1 MFGHKKR
8 KKSEEAPEAEVVSKR
23 KRDRGESQPPT
34 GRRAEIAK
42 LKRSERVSS
51 VVSQTVLDQVMTEVR
66 ECNRFAVHHNGNP
79 YYVCFMVDVLALG
92 GLSRKQRNDDSRG
105 QFIECIANGQVCCIA
120 TQVLLDD
127 ERLVIVPTEHTVQ
140 MLSEFGFMVDAD
152 YTCVFVSDDGTVML
166 PYWKDNCGQHEI
178 AVPFTTLQDM
188 YPSLNEMEYGE
199 DEPMYNN
206 ISDYF
211 VELGLSWACDEA
223 ADEIEAATS
232 AGEDAGEPETIEET
246 DKDEPIVLN
255 EDVSAQSPAE
265 TVMMPKPSVHA
276 EPPAAPQPVQQQS
289 APAPQQVPAPAP
301 THQPAPASAPRA
313 QVPQQAPGRQVA
325 ADEWYASANDAFSS
339 RDLGITVTTER
350 FDAQFAALAKSC
362 IGFSNTPLQT
372 KGPIAET
379 LDAMRRNAND
389 DLRRVHRA
397 NLDRLRLEYINR
409 CNDFLAELTY
419 AYDLNNENEWADG
432 KKDIDRKVTDLEADS
447 AQQVNILR
455 DRIDRDLDRAAKAF
469 GETQARVAE
478 SEYRERHAQETA
490 RRKANVARDVSIDIE
505 SARASMMEELYA
517 KRTEDAR
524 ITFEAG
530 QAKIIKELVEEYRD
544 HIRDSEDAVF
554 REHDRKMRAWLDENR
569 STDIMYMNAINE
581 KMRLDNTVARIREQH
596 TQEINELAAR
606 AKTDVERL
614 EQQCARQASESE
626 RIMAELKERHDI
638 EIERLRAELD
648 AKTARENEL
657 VEKVSAAQSEAERM
671 VKEQLSM
678 KDAQIE
684 QLKYERDN
692 DARRFRTALYPI
704 IAVAIVI
711 AMAACFLGIWLGI
724 NNGVSIVT
732 SLS

>member
-23 KRDRGESQPPT
+23 KRDRGEGQPPT

-232 AGEDAGEPETIEET
+232 AGEDTGEPETVE
-246 DKDEPIVLN
+246 DEPIVLN
-255 EDVSAQSPAE
+255 EDVSVQSPAE
-265 TVMMPKPSVHA
+265 TVMMPKSSAHV
-276 EPPAAPQPVQQQS
+276 EPPAAPQPVQQ
-289 APAPQQVPAPAP
+289 APAPAP
-301 THQPAPASAPRA
+301 THQPAPVSAPRA
-313 QVPQQAPGRQVA
+313 QAQQQAPGRQVA

-397 NLDRLRLEYINR
+397 NLDRLRLEYIDR

-432 KKDIDRKVTDLEADS
+432 KKDIDRKVMDLEADS

-530 QAKIIKELVEEYRD
+530 QAKIIKELVEKYRD

-692 DARRFRTALYPI
+692 DARRFRMALYPI

-711 AMAACFLGIWLGI
+711 AIAACFLGIWLGI